1 LEYPTS
7 FRLFFGRTFNLID
20 REKMMSKI
28 TSLAA
33 ICLALSVAS
42 CCHQKTVVPAGTSL
56 KVEIEVIA
64 KDPAKFSDRLLET
77 EGVLKNA
84 GGNYFTDLRL
94 VLTGNKGGEI
104 EVTAWAPLEVPPPR
118 PGPNRP
124 RRPKVM
130 SDFLD
135 RRMRLTGRLEDQSGK
150 LILRVEKAEEII
162 DREGKDEN

>member
-1 LEYPTS
+1 
-7 FRLFFGRTFNLID
+7 
-20 REKMMSKI
+20 MSKI
-28 TSLAA
+28 TGLAA
-33 ICLALSVAS
+33 ILFVLSAAS
-42 CCHQKTVVPAGTSL
+42 CCHQKTVAPVGTTL

-64 KDPAKFSDRLLET
+64 KDPVKFSDRLLET

-94 VLTGNKGGEI
+94 ILTGNKGGEI

-130 SDFLD
+130 SDFLGKK
-135 RRMRLTGRLEDQSGK
+135 MNLTGRLEVQSEK
-150 LILRVEKAEEII
+150 VILRVDKAEEIVTQ
-162 DREGKDEN
+162 EQKDEN

>member
-1 LEYPTS
+1 M
-7 FRLFFGRTFNLID
+7 N
-20 REKMMSKI
+20 KI
-28 TSLAA
+28 TGLA
-33 ICLALSVAS
+33 IILFALSVAS
-42 CCHQKTVVPAGTSL
+42 CCHQKTVLPTGTSL
-56 KVEIEVIA
+56 KVEIEAIA

-84 GGNYFTDLRL
+84 GVNYFTDLRL

-130 SDFLD
+130 SDFLGKK
-135 RRMRLTGRLEDQSGK
+135 MNLIGRLEDQSGK
-150 LILRVEKAEEII
+150 FILRVEKAEEII

>member
-1 LEYPTS
+1 
-7 FRLFFGRTFNLID
+7 
-20 REKMMSKI
+20 MMSKI
-28 TSLAA
+28 TGLVA
-33 ICLALSVAS
+33 ILFVLSAAS

-56 KVEIEVIA
+56 KIEIEVIA
-64 KDPAKFSDRLLET
+64 KDPVKFSDRLLET

-130 SDFLD
+130 SDFLGKK
-135 RRMRLTGRLEDQSGK
+135 MNLTGRLEVQSGK
-150 LILRVEKAEEII
+150 IILRVEKAEEVI

>member
-1 LEYPTS
+1 
-7 FRLFFGRTFNLID
+7 
-20 REKMMSKI
+20 MSKI
-28 TSLAA
+28 TGLAA
-33 ICLALSVAS
+33 ILFALSAIS
-42 CCHQKTVVPAGTSL
+42 CCHQKTVVPAGTTL

-94 VLTGNKGGEI
+94 VLTGKNGGEI

-118 PGPNRP
+118 PGPSRP

-130 SDFLD
+130 SDFLGKKIK
-135 RRMRLTGRLEDQSGK
+135 LTGRLEVQPEK
-150 LILRVEKAEEII
+150 IILRVEKAEEII
-162 DREGKDEN
+162 AQELKDAN